1 MKLKQYDFNFKD
13 LFFIPITIS
22 ILIISII
29 TFTIFYLISLPSQ
42 CILYIVEKEEF
53 KKNSLDFKKNNS
65 YNKEC

>member
-13 LFFIPITIS
+13 ILFIPFALS

-29 TFTIFYLISLPSQ
+29 TFTILYLISLPSQ

>member
-13 LFFIPITIS
+13 LFFIPIAIS

-29 TFTIFYLISLPSQ
+29 TFTILYLISLPSQ

>member
-1 MKLKQYDFNFKD
+1 MKLKFDKFDFFN
-13 LFFIPITIS
+13 LLIIPIY
-22 ILIISII
+22 LIIIIFSII
-29 TFTIFYLISLPSQ
+29 TFTILYLISLPSQ